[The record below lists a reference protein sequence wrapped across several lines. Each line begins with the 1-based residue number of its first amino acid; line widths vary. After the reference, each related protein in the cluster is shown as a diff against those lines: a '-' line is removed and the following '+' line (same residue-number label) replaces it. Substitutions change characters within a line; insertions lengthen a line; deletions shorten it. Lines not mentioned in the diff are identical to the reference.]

1 MLPVGDRRTVPIN
14 FSQTVDD
21 YVASFHSRESMSR
34 EHMGDRNARAF
45 DAELTRIL
53 ADYADDNGALHFK
66 LQARVVWGRP
76 LV

>member
-1 MLPVGDRRTVPIN
+1 
-14 FSQTVDD
+14 
-21 YVASFHSRESMSR
+21 MSR
-34 EHMGDRNARAF
+34 EHMGDRNVRAF